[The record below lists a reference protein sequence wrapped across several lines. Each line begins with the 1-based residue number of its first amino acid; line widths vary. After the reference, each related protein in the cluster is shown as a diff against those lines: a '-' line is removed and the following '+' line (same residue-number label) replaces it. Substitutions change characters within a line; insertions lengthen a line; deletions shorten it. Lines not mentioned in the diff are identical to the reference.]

1 MDKRLDKYNFIVYN
15 IIIVLITFV
24 CLRLYE
30 TNHKHY
36 TEVDIYKRRKRY
48 V

>member
-1 MDKRLDKYNFIVYN
+1 MNKRLDKYNFIVYN
-15 IIIVLITFV
+15 IIIALITFV
-24 CLRLYE
+24 RLHLYE
-30 TNHKHY
+30 PNHKHY